1 MPGSIRTIEGAGS
14 ATGLSGTPAFDL
26 KGMFS
31 PDWQALTDLLARKV
45 EPNASI
51 SGGPRQ
57 WRLSG
62 KVPSQGG
69 GDVIGD
75 RFLAREIARTLA
87 GDERRQLVVGEP
99 APLGGDDMGVELVG

>member
-1 MPGSIRTIEGAGS
+1 MSELAVVSPWGRIEGAGS

-51 SGGPRQ
+51 SGGPRAVAALGQ
-57 WRLSG
+57 GSQPGRKRRRCDSEWR
-62 KVPSQGG
+62 
-69 GDVIGD
+69 
-75 RFLAREIARTLA
+75 A
-87 GDERRQLVVGEP
+87 GGEP
-99 APLGGDDMGVELVG
+99 